1 MPRRPV
7 GDARSPLTRHTR
19 SSSAA
24 LRASANRKSQISD
37 FKLNIPASHP
47 LRCGR
52 HWIRTG
58 FPRRLAERHLTSS
71 VVVVCVG
78 SWSLSPGWCG
88 RRVSYSSAWRSQ
100 EGRIFLPSDPRR
112 GAVAGPCGPLRVL
125 AASGCWVVAAP
136 TLAAGDPG
144 ATVAPQLTRPSVI
157 RPAWNRL
164 PGGCYRGTSTN
175 SAEPQPGPPSPSSV
189 IPLFAAGC
197 GGLAKKRVGPL
208 ASLAAMP

>member
-1 MPRRPV
+1 MEVFP
-7 GDARSPLTRHTR
+7 
-19 SSSAA
+19 SAP
-24 LRASANRKSQISD
+24 LRASLDQKD
-37 FKLNIPASHP
+37 MKLQEVLGSHP
-47 LRCGR
+47 LRCGRHWILIERLKAARRGSHPLCCGR

-58 FPRRLAERHLTSS
+58 FPRRPSERHLTSS

-88 RRVSYSSAWRSQ
+88 RRVSYRSAWRSQ

-144 ATVAPQLTRPSVI
+144 AAVAPQPTRPSPNQGHRRRVLSS
-157 RPAWNRL
+157 PHSPPDAAAWQKNASGHLHRSPPCL
-164 PGGCYRGTSTN
+164 N
-175 SAEPQPGPPSPSSV
+175 VEPP
-189 IPLFAAGC
+189 
-197 GGLAKKRVGPL
+197 
-208 ASLAAMP
+208 